1 MSTYTSVDAHFSN
14 REYPSGVQDAR
25 RSPVGLGLNNGR
37 SSPRRRVDPALAHHQ
52 AGWAGILRQ
61 RAVEQQC
68 ALHASPERPGS
79 FQRDGHR
86 SSEAAQ

>member
-14 REYPSGVQDAR
+14 REYPSSARDAR
-25 RSPVGLGLNNGR
+25 HSPAGLGFNNCR
-37 SSPRRRVDPALAHHQ
+37 SSPRRRVDPVLAHHQ
-52 AGWAGILRQ
+52 AGLAGILRQ

-68 ALHASPERPGS
+68 ALHVSPERPGS
-79 FQRDGHR
+79 SPRDGHR